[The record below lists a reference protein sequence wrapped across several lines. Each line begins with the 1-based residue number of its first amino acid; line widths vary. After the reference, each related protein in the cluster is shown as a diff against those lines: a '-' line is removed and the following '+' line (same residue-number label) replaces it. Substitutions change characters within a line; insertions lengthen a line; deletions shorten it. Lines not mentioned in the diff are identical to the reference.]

1 MKIQPIQSH
10 ATQVMWRGNLE
21 QRMLERRM
29 LEWKMLEQRLLPER
43 ERFLKSSTVKPK
55 LSKQTNK
62 TSN

>member
-29 LEWKMLEQRLLPER
+29 LEWKMLGPRMLEQSLLPER
-43 ERFLKSSTVKPK
+43 EI
-55 LSKQTNK
+55 SKKQHCK
-62 TSN
+62 T